1 MPKSAA
7 QLSKAVLEAE
17 KAMKPFRASRTEA
30 ISRILG
36 RHYGANADQK
46 RRYNNLLLDMIRLHQ
61 ARLVPAVIQPRIRH
75 VLDIEDNG
83 DATMIAQILKQL
95 SEEIDLIGTLST
107 VVMEAGLSPFGVM
120 RCGIAAGHDVAR
132 SDRSTLS
139 VGQFFALPV
148 LGSDYFIDPTARS
161 VEEATLEGDW
171 CWLDQEAAYESGAYD
186 PDALDRLFKL
196 SDHIDQEPRLSTG
209 ASSQDEPY
217 RDKLMVCECAMRY
230 PDGTWYVAT
239 LGGTPERPGSEF
251 LREPQPFAGPEGGPY
266 AKLCFDRVPGEL
278 FGLSPAAQVMD
289 IDEALND
296 IVSHTV
302 VSAKESKRNYIY
314 DPSESDM
321 VMRLRDAKPFGAIAG
336 DPKAGVATVDTGG
349 IMPDLI
355 RGAEFARAIANNATG
370 MQQLM
375 SGQRSSAETATESLA
390 LQAGAQQQI
399 ASMQAKVEKLIG
411 DVFGHMAFHAFND
424 PNVSLPM
431 VIRMPGT
438 ESAVVNYPV
447 GAREMDWFQW
457 RYDVEPLP
465 RLPMDA
471 NSQLAR
477 LTQAL
482 QMFTPIMQF
491 GMQVG
496 IPPQSIS
503 EFFATTFGA
512 PDIRRLVPTMPQQA
526 ALQAY
531 QQGLPPIPQRQPNP
545 AQGQPINQVRADAV
559 TPQPA
564 STGVY

>member
-1 MPKSAA
+1 MPKSAP

-17 KAMKPFRASRTEA
+17 KAMKPFRAARTEA

-36 RHYGANADQK
+36 KHYGANITQK

-61 ARLVPAVIQPRIRH
+61 ARLVPAVIQPRVRH

-83 DATMIAQILKQL
+83 DSMMIAEMLKQL
-95 SEEIDLIGTLST
+95 AEEIDLISTLST
-107 VVMEAGLSPFGVM
+107 VVMEAGISPFGVM
-120 RCGIAAGHDVAR
+120 RCGIAAGHDLAR
-132 SDRSTLS
+132 ADRSMLS
-139 VGQFFALPV
+139 IGQFFALPV

-161 VEEATLEGDW
+161 IEESSLEGDW
-171 CWLDQEAAYESGAYD
+171 CWLDQESAYDSGAYD
-186 PDALDRLFKL
+186 TDALDRLFKL
-196 SDHIDQEPRLSTG
+196 SDHIDQSPRFGTG
-209 ASSQDEPY
+209 SSSQDDPY
-217 RDKLMVCECAMRY
+217 REKLMVCECAMRY
-230 PDGTWYVAT
+230 PDGQWYVAT
-239 LGGTPERPGSEF
+239 IGGTPERPGTEF

-266 AKLCFDRVPGEL
+266 VKLCFDRVPGEL

-302 VSAKESKRNYIY
+302 ISAKEMKRNYVY
-314 DPSESDM
+314 DPSESDTI
-321 VMRLRDAKPFGAIAG
+321 MRVRDAKPFGAVAG
-336 DPKAGVATVDTGG
+336 DPKAGIATVDTGG

-355 RGAEFARAIANNATG
+355 KGAEFARAIANNATG

-399 ASMQAKVEKLIG
+399 GAMQAKVEQMIG
-411 DVFGHMAFHAFND
+411 TVLGHMAFHAFND
-424 PNVSLPM
+424 PYIQLPM
-431 VIRMPGT
+431 VIRIPGT
-438 ESAVVNYPV
+438 ETAVANYPL
-447 GAREMDWFQW
+447 GAQEMDWYQW
-457 RYDVEPLP
+457 RYEVEPLP

-482 QMFTPIMQF
+482 TMFGPLLAL
-491 GMQVG
+491 GMQAGFAERV
-496 IPPQSIS
+496 P

-512 PDIRRLVPTMPQQA
+512 PAFRELVPTPQGQMA
-526 ALQAY
+526 AAMY
-531 QQGLPPIPQRQPNP
+531 GQGLPASPQQPSP
-545 AQGQPINQVRADAV
+545 AQGLPINQVRADAV

-564 STGVY
+564 PTGVY

>member
-17 KAMKPFRASRTEA
+17 RAMKPFRASRTEA

-36 RHYGANADQK
+36 KHYGANTNQK

-61 ARLVPAVIQPRIRH
+61 ARLVPGVIQPRVRH
-75 VLDIEDNG
+75 VLDVEDNG
-83 DATMIAQILKQL
+83 DSTLIAEMLKQL
-95 SEEIDLIGTLST
+95 AEEIDLVGSLST
-107 VVMEAGLSPFGVM
+107 VVMEAGLSPFGVL
-120 RCGIAAGHDVAR
+120 RCGIAAGQDLAR

-139 VGQFFALPV
+139 IGQFFALPV

-186 PDALDRLFKL
+186 PEALDRLFKL

-217 RDKLMVCECAMRY
+217 REKLMVCECAMRY
-230 PDGTWYVAT
+230 PDGSWYVAT

-266 AKLCFDRVPGEL
+266 LKLVFDRVPGEL

-289 IDEALND
+289 VDEALNA
-296 IVSHTV
+296 IVSHV
-302 VSAKESKRNYIY
+302 LVSAENMKRNTIY
-314 DPSESDM
+314 DPSDSDT
-321 VMRLRDAKPFGAIAG
+321 VMRLKQAKPFDAIAG
-336 DPKAGVATVDTGG
+336 DPKSLATVDTGG
-349 IMPDLI
+349 IMPDLV

-375 SGQRSSAETATESLA
+375 SGQKSSAETATESLA

-399 ASMQAKVEKLIG
+399 GAMQAKVEKLIG

-424 PNVSLPM
+424 PNVQLPM
-431 VIRMPGT
+431 VIRIPGT
-438 ESAVVNYPV
+438 ESAVVNYPM
-447 GAREMDWFQW
+447 GAREMDWYQW
-457 RYDVEPLP
+457 RYEVEPLP

-477 LTQAL
+477 ITQAL
-482 QMFTPIMQF
+482 PQFVPFVQF

-496 IPPQSIS
+496 IPPQAIS
-503 EFFATTFGA
+503 EFFATTFGV

-526 ALQAY
+526 GAAAY
-531 QQGLPPIPQRQPNP
+531 MQGLPPMPQ
-545 AQGQPINQVRADAV
+545 AQAPTQGPPINQVRSDAV
-559 TPQPA
+559 APQPA